1 MGRIYEQIEQFLTED
16 DWPFTQLSGQT
27 IAKTSFQ
34 GKNGEF
40 NFFAQAREEQEH
52 LVFYSVL
59 PVFVP
64 EGRRDEA
71 MIFCVRANSG
81 MMIGNFELD
90 LADGEVRFKT
100 SADLEDVLEFKL
112 LMRNLIYANV
122 LTMDRYL
129 PGLMRVIYGGA
140 SGEEAIREV
149 EGA

>member
-1 MGRIYEQIEQFLTED
+1 MGRIFEQIESFLKED
-16 DWPFTQLSGQT
+16 DWPNSPLQGQT
-27 IAKTSFQ
+27 IVKSSFQ

-40 NFFAQAREEQEH
+40 NLFAQAREEQDH

-64 EGRRDEA
+64 EDRREEMMA
-71 MIFCVRANSG
+71 FVVRANSG

-90 LADGEVRFKT
+90 LSDGEVRFKT
-100 SADLEDVLEFKL
+100 SADLEDVEEFRL
-112 LMRNLIYANV
+112 LMRNLLYANV

-140 SGEEAIREV
+140 SGEGAVREI
-149 EGA
+149 EGG